1 MNKFESIIALSHIK
15 RNLSHERL
23 PLPEDKNARS
33 QAAIM
38 LFDIHRALANYS
50 KAEEQHAMEQVLD
63 LTTKHGDSLRG
74 VMKFLEK
81 TKDNPLHLISFKST
95 DAHLIQALLYKNNQ
109 GYHELAML
117 CYKASILP
125 QSRWLGWI
133 GSKKAAMKML
143 AIHTRFRGLSSS
155 KAQQLVLALQA
166 TEPEYRDKTEDS
178 WWLALLDIIPPTMNI
193 LTDYAFAHKIP
204 NHIMWQAVCEDAC
217 SKAEMTSIRMR
228 KREDSDPW
236 LANRRRAS

>member
-1 MNKFESIIALSHIK
+1 MN
-15 RNLSHERL
+15 
-23 PLPEDKNARS
+23 
-33 QAAIM
+33 
-38 LFDIHRALANYS
+38 
-50 KAEEQHAMEQVLD
+50 QVLD
-63 LTTKHGDSLRG
+63 LTTKHGDSLKG
-74 VMKFLEK
+74 VMEFLKK
-81 TKDNPLHLISFKST
+81 TKDDPLHLIGFKST

-117 CYKASILP
+117 CYKASIMPL
-125 QSRWLGWI
+125 SRWLGWI

-143 AIHTRFRGLSSS
+143 AIHARFHELSSA
-155 KAQQLVLALQA
+155 KAQQLVIALQA
-166 TEPEYRDKTEDS
+166 TEPEYRDRNEDS
-178 WWLALLDIIPPTMNI
+178 WWLALLDIIPATMNI

>member
-23 PLPEDKNARS
+23 PLQEDKNARS

-50 KAEEQHAMEQVLD
+50 KLEETRAMEQVLD
-63 LTTKHGDSLRG
+63 LTTKHGDSLKG

-81 TKDNPLHLISFKST
+81 HDNNPLHLIGFKST
-95 DAHLIQALLYKNNQ
+95 DAHLVQALLYKNNQ

-125 QSRWLGWI
+125 LSRWMGWI
-133 GSKKAAMKML
+133 GSRKAAMKML
-143 AIHTRFRGLSSS
+143 AIHARFHELSSA

-166 TEPEYRDKTEDS
+166 TEPEYRDRNEDS
-178 WWLALLDIIPPTMNI
+178 WWLALCDIIPATMNI